1 MTGLTGNAT
10 AKTEGELQ
18 YYENDQLIGER
29 YRLDVRSLPSNHR
42 SVGALAQGEGMA
54 SSIRWACRCG
64 LCSRSAMVAACP

>member
-29 YRLDVRSLPSNHR
+29 YRLDVRSL
-42 SVGALAQGEGMA
+42 L
-54 SSIRWACRCG
+54 SSITPRTSH
-64 LCSRSAMVAACP
+64 LTHISPIFVLN